1 MPNIAVH
8 YKNQLSWINF
18 IEKFRNPLKIKGV
31 AFTGW
36 SRYDHMQSVCEII
49 SSALPSLALCL
60 QTFTNY
66 DMIENVIFT
75 KSRELT
81 ECNYTDSTSGFLI
94 DPYSVVLDRKIKNKT
109 KIEYSCNFPGANIY
123 RWILHLKLV
132 IQNFEWKHA
141 RYEQTLNAY
150 NLKNKFFSSIEF
162 EKASGFYEEIRET
175 LKNIQSTGE
184 NEFDKFYYSD
194 LYEEI
199 SQVYIVRYV
208 DLIDMRL
215 AEMKKM
221 TLPESAPNRP
231 FNKISISIV

>member
-1 MPNIAVH
+1 MPNIAMH

-81 ECNYTDSTSGFLI
+81 ACNYTDSTSGFLI
-94 DPYSVVLDRKIKNKT
+94 DPYSVILDRKIKNKT
-109 KIEYSCNFPGANIY
+109 KIDYSCNFPGANIY
-123 RWILHLKLV
+123 HWILHLKLV
-132 IQNFEWKHA
+132 IQNFEWKHD

-150 NLKNKFFSSIEF
+150 NLKNDFFSSIEF
-162 EKASGFYEEIRET
+162 EKALGFYAEIRET

-199 SQVYIVRYV
+199 SQVYIVRYM
-208 DLIDMRL
+208 DLIDKRL
-215 AEMKKM
+215 AEMKKIN
-221 TLPESAPNRP
+221 LPESAPNRP